1 MFKKLLSSLENFN
14 VKKFQNAI
22 PRKVMKVRKF
32 FFKKINAFI
41 MTDWKAQGFF
51 DTMGNKDFRNF
62 MYIDS

>member
-22 PRKVMKVRKF
+22 LRKVMKVRKF

-41 MTDWKAQGFF
+41 MTDWKTQGFS
-51 DTMGNKDFRNF
+51 K
-62 MYIDS
+62 